1 MKKLI
6 ILTALMISMCMSPGL
21 TSQSDAEVP
30 EGKLTA
36 EVISTELPVPND
48 SNYDDLQ
55 YIAEF
60 DITAFCACEYCC
72 GSNADGITATGTKAT
87 EGRTISVDP
96 DVIPL
101 GSKVYIEDY
110 GCYVAE
116 DTGSAIKGHIIDMYM
131 VSHEAALQF
140 GRQHKD
146 VYIVK

>member
-6 ILTALMISMCMSPGL
+6 ILTALMIGMCMSPGI
-21 TSQSDAEVP
+21 TAQSEAEVP
-30 EGKLTA
+30 EAKLKA
-36 EVISTELPVPND
+36 EVLVMEIPKAND

-60 DITAFCACEYCC
+60 DITAFCACSYCC

-96 DVIPL
+96 EVIPL
-101 GSKVYIEDY
+101 GSKVYIEDL
-110 GCYVAE
+110 GCFVAE
-116 DTGSAIKGHIIDMYM
+116 DTGSAIKGNIIDMYM